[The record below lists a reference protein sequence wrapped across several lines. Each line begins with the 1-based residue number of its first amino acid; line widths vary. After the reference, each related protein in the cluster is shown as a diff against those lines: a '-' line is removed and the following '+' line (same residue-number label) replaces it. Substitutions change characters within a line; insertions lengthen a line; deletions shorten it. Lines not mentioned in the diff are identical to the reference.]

1 MVAGVL
7 VLLCVPQCERPVED
21 GLFGAISGGSAGA
34 PTGGTGETPAAL
46 PLPPVVGVAAGSAGA
61 GGSAEDSPP
70 PVASGGAAPVAPPSM
85 GVAGTMSPPDVAV
98 VPADAG
104 AVTPPIVDCVL
115 GDFQVP
121 EPLTG
126 LEQTLNPD
134 VNPNFWSPSLS
145 ADGSTLF
152 FAVSVNGVGEQ
163 IASSARI
170 DRRGAAFGAATA
182 VAGLEWA
189 GEDGTP
195 LLSADGLSLYFF
207 STRAGGLGDRDV
219 WQATRS
225 DGAADFTTPTLV
237 AGVNGPNLDHVP
249 WVAPDELTMLWATNR
264 SGGVGQL
271 DIWIAR
277 RSFRSDGFSGVAPLT
292 SVNSTAHEG
301 RAVLSNDEL
310 TIYFASERSGG
321 LGGMDLWAATRNDKA
336 DAFSQVTNLVGLNS
350 SSLDQDPSLS
360 ADERELLFT
369 SGRDGRVRVWRSVRD
384 CE

>member
-1 MVAGVL
+1 
-7 VLLCVPQCERPVED
+7 
-21 GLFGAISGGSAGA
+21 
-34 PTGGTGETPAAL
+34 
-46 PLPPVVGVAAGSAGA
+46 
-61 GGSAEDSPP
+61 
-70 PVASGGAAPVAPPSM
+70 M
-85 GVAGTMSPPDVAV
+85 GVAGTMSPPDAAV

-104 AVTPPIVDCVL
+104 AVTPPIEDCVL

-126 LEQTLNPD
+126 LEQALNSD

-152 FAVSVNGVGEQ
+152 FAVSVDGVGEQ

-170 DRRGAAFGAATA
+170 GRRGAAFGAATA

-207 STRAGGLGDRDV
+207 STRAGGLGDRDL
-219 WQATRS
+219 WLATRS

-237 AGVNGPNLDHVP
+237 AGVNGPSLEHVP
-249 WVAPDELTMLWATNR
+249 WVAPDELTMLFATNR

-277 RSFRSDGFSGVAPLT
+277 RSFRSDGFSDVAPLT

-301 RAVLSNDEL
+301 RAVLSKDEL
-310 TIYFASERSGG
+310 TIYFASERAGG

-350 SSLDQDPSLS
+350 STLDQDPALS

-369 SGRDGRVRVWRSVRD
+369 SGRDGRVRIWRSVRD